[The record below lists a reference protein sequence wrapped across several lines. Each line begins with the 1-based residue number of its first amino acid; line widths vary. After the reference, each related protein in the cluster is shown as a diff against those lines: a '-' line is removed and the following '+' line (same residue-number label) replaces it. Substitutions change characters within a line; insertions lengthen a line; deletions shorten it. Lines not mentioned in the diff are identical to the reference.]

1 MPSHSQDQPR
11 LDKFSSAAEIEKVLA
26 KNRQKMAALSEA
38 FRQLGRST
46 GSTHLA
52 RRPVEERRRD
62 QEVLGKLMEGLPEQE
77 RLPPEQHSVAS
88 KIVEQELP
96 PKLPKTSQ
104 PSTHVESDEKDLQRA
119 VDIGLLER
127 ALNEFDVPGIGFKQW
142 LNELLPNNGHSKERL
157 EVSGDEFLESISS
170 IFRRASLKRPDWQ
183 DLAWLQSQFPHF
195 SLSAN
200 VSLSAREVVAIGKLC
215 FESALA
221 KLLEEVGQDCFP
233 PPVRYPI
240 TTKTTVSPRTT
251 ETGIP
256 SGSGVA
262 SARSTP
268 RREQMVSPS
277 PVSSTGSLSGS
288 ASYGFAYIGSSS
300 RPGLGPTRM
309 RVPPQRQNSLPNP
322 TTVPPVRMNQ
332 QQLKHQSTVD
342 GAVFSARTSARPSPQ
357 PQQQHQQQ
365 SARGHKQPI
374 QISQSPVS
382 SGRTPLNSA
391 RQSQPQQQQQ
401 LSARQ
406 SGQPPPPTSSAP
418 QQPLLSPR
426 VSLMHKEASSSKPP
440 SLMNPVLQSTARFQA
455 PPRSAR
461 SGATLEQL

>member
-240 TTKTTVSPRTT
+240 TTKTTVPAIFFAGSMFECILFHRCGLIASFGPSNAA
-251 ETGIP
+251 GIP
-256 SGSGVA
+256 KNHRDWHTIWVGCGVGSQHSKKGA
-262 SARSTP
+262 NGIT
-268 RREQMVSPS
+268 
-277 PVSSTGSLSGS
+277 LSG
-288 ASYGFAYIGSSS
+288 
-300 RPGLGPTRM
+300 
-309 RVPPQRQNSLPNP
+309 
-322 TTVPPVRMNQ
+322 
-332 QQLKHQSTVD
+332 
-342 GAVFSARTSARPSPQ
+342 
-357 PQQQHQQQ
+357 QQHRLPFWICKLWLRLHWLVVSTWTGPHSHAGPSTTAKLITKPDYCATSTYE
-365 SARGHKQPI
+365 SAA
-374 QISQSPVS
+374 VE
-382 SGRTPLNSA
+382 
-391 RQSQPQQQQQ
+391 
-401 LSARQ
+401 
-406 SGQPPPPTSSAP
+406 TSIYC
-418 QQPLLSPR
+418 
-426 VSLMHKEASSSKPP
+426 
-440 SLMNPVLQSTARFQA
+440 
-455 PPRSAR
+455 
-461 SGATLEQL
+461 